1 VLAIAGFVFILVN
14 RSNALGG
21 LAVAGGIALS
31 GTVIYL
37 WRAKGMGQWPFEAR
51 QM

>member
-1 VLAIAGFVFILVN
+1 MAGFVFILVN

-31 GTVIYL
+31 GTLIYL
-37 WRAKGMGQWPFEAR
+37 VRAKRMKQWPFGQE
-51 QM
+51 QGG